1 VKGSDKSYIA
11 YSPSK
16 NRLIYVQQLWS
27 PDEQKVK
34 WLVGATRQSFEDLE
48 EAKEF
53 AKEIL
58 ND

>member
-1 VKGSDKSYIA
+1 MFLDIA

-16 NRLIYVQQLWS
+16 HRLIYVQQLFD
-27 PDEQKVK
+27 PDEQKIK
-34 WLVGATRQSFEDLE
+34 WLVGNTRQHFEDLE

-53 AKEIL
+53 VEGML